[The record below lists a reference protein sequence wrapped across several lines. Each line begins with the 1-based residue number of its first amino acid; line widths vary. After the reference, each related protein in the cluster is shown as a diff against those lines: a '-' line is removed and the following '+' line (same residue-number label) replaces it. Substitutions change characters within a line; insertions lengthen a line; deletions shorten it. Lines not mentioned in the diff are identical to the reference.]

1 VADSCLQVSP
11 GVRLTPP
18 SPLTG
23 EKWFADDLAQKRR
36 FRVSAP
42 VSAALIFCMSSQAR
56 SSVVA
61 FVSRRLPDAEANETV
76 DRLVEQRLLL
86 DATAAERDPRVA
98 WFKSIESSWE
108 RANWRLA
115 ADYHLATWDYPCLD
129 YSTQDGGFT
138 ADRALMREFNAVAP
152 DLARYKVS
160 PGVAW
165 RRSLPA
171 QQPDLAPIPVA
182 EVWQRQAERTWRT
195 SGLTFEQLSVVLSLT
210 FGIKSELEV
219 RPPAAPHI
227 RRTSPSGGSRHPTEA
242 YVVAVNVDGLPA
254 GWYHVC
260 MKGEDDRPALDLL
273 IDGGIEDEELRRIF
287 PSSYRRAPFDVGAI
301 VVLTSVFER
310 NMYRYREPR
319 TFRTV
324 HMDAGHLAAT
334 ATILANALS
343 RRTSVEYSDLAVE
356 ERLGLS
362 PLEEGYL
369 LTMLIG

>member
-1 VADSCLQVSP
+1 
-11 GVRLTPP
+11 
-18 SPLTG
+18 LTG
-23 EKWFADDLAQKRR
+23 ARWIADDLAQKRR
-36 FRVSAP
+36 FRVSPTA
-42 VSAALIFCMSSQAR
+42 SAALIFCVSSQPR
-56 SSVVA
+56 SSVVS
-61 FVSRRLPDAEANETV
+61 FVCHRLPDAEAEEVV

-86 DATAAERDPRVA
+86 DATAAERDPRLA
-98 WFKSIESSWE
+98 WFRSIQSSWE

-160 PGVAW
+160 TNVA
-165 RRSLPA
+165 RRLSLPA
-171 QQPDLAPIPVA
+171 QDPDLAPIPVA
-182 EVWQRQAERTWRT
+182 EVWQRQAERSWHTD
-195 SGLTFEQLSVVLSLT
+195 GLTFEQLAVVLSLT
-210 FGIKSELEV
+210 FGIKSELQV

-242 YVVAVNVDGLPA
+242 YVVAVNVDGLSS

-260 MKGEDDRPALDLL
+260 MKGEDDRPSLDLL
-273 IDGGIEDEELRRIF
+273 IDGGVGAEDLRRIF
-287 PSSYRRAPFDVGAI
+287 ASSFRRAPFDVRAI

-343 RRTSVEYSDLAVE
+343 RRTSIEYSDLGVE

-369 LTMLIG
+369 LTILIG